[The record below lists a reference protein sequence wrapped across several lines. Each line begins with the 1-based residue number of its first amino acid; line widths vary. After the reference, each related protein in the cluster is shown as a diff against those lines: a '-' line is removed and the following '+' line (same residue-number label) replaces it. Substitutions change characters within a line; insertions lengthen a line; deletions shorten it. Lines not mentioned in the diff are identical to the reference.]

1 MLKKIYRLLLIISS
15 KVMSLVCHS
24 RSCLRPVGDRLGI
37 FHILKPE
44 GLRTNRN
51 DRNRHGNVILLMN
64 LLVII
69 LISII
74 FPASA
79 YSSSGYSSSDWK
91 ITLKV
96 SGGGTYD
103 YCIAGV
109 KNGANDGRDNA
120 WDIPARMSLNKTTY
134 IYAYFPHERTEE
146 GWENSVFDK
155 FRQDIK
161 APDLPKEWVFGVSCS
176 NNISGEMTITW
187 PDLKNAIPDKKAEL
201 VEINEAEEEINMR
214 IDMHTASSFVFVNDG
229 FPRRFKVMISQE
241 TPSVTPPV
249 TPEPNPPEGLT
260 GTWDRKKAAVL
271 LYWNGNL
278 EPDLAGYN
286 VYRSITPESGYDKIS
301 SLVSV
306 PKYVDTQIVKG
317 NTYYYVVKAVNTAG
331 GESGYYN
338 EVKVIVAKSKEGK
351 GKK

>member
-1 MLKKIYRLLLIISS
+1 MLKKIYQLLLMISS

-24 RSCLRPVGDRLGI
+24 RLSGI
-37 FHILKPE
+37 FHSLKPE
-44 GLRTNRN
+44 GLRTSRN
-51 DRNRHGNVILLMN
+51 DRNRHGDVILLMN

-79 YSSSGYSSSDWK
+79 YSSSDWN

-109 KNGANDGRDNA
+109 KDGATDGLDNA
-120 WDIPARMSLNKTTY
+120 WDIPATSPEKLSGTY
-134 IYAYFPHERTEE
+134 IYAYFPHTEW
-146 GWENSVFDK
+146 GHVFNK

-161 APDLPKEWVFGVSCS
+161 KSNLPKEWIFEVSS
-176 NNISGEMTITW
+176 NIPGELTIQW
-187 PDLKNAIPDKKAEL
+187 PDLKNTIPDKDAVLVVKNTDGSKA
-201 VEINEAEEEINMR
+201 EINMK
-214 IDMHTASSFVFVNDG
+214 TLSSFVFVNNVG
-229 FPRRFKVMISQE
+229 YTRQFLIRIPQE
-241 TPSVTPPV
+241 TPPV

-278 EPDLAGYN
+278 ELDLAGYN
-286 VYRSITPESGYDKIS
+286 VYRSTISGSSYQKINSLISEPEYIDK
-301 SLVSV
+301 
-306 PKYVDTQIVKG
+306 QIVKG
-317 NTYYYVVKAVNTAG
+317 ETYYYVVTAVNTSG
-331 GESGYYN
+331 RESGYSN
-338 EVKVIVAKSKEGK
+338 EVKVIVRK
-351 GKK
+351 GK